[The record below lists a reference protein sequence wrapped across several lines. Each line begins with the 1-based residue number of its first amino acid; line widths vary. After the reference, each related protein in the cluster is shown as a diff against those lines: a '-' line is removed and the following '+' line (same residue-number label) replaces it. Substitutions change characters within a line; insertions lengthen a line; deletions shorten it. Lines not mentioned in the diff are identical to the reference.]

1 MRRWIVVLCLSVLV
15 LAELPAV
22 AMGAGEFGFRPG
34 SVGVLE
40 SSELAGG
47 HPDLTVQ
54 FEMNSEGGGEPVATS
69 GEVKIAMPPGLTGN
83 PNAVGQ
89 CTLLQLVSTDVQSPA
104 SDGSCP
110 QDSQVGITEVILFNQ
125 DGGTQSLIEPIYNME
140 PPADGSAVARLGFYA
155 KFFPTLINI
164 RVRSESDYGLT
175 ASLEGIGS
183 LIPLLSAKTTIW
195 GVPADESHD
204 PLRITPH
211 EALACGGSPCTAP
224 GGEPRHSGLLPA
236 PFLSNATQCESPQ
249 RFELSAAS
257 YAEPA
262 QPVTEVVQLPALT
275 GCGKLG
281 FAPSFTAVP
290 TSREAAMPTGLD
302 VDLQIPQDET
312 VQGRSSS
319 QLRDTTVVLPRGMTL
334 AAGAAGGLGSCSA
347 QQAGLESNRAASC
360 PDAAKVGSAEIDV
373 PALSRP
379 IKGAIY
385 QRTPEPGEL
394 FRVWLVAD
402 ELGIH
407 LALPGRIELDPSSGQ
422 ITSVFLDTPQ
432 APVRDFQLHFKSG
445 SRAPLANPPS
455 CGTFQTSYEFRP
467 WSGRPATT
475 GLTPMTI
482 DQACATGGFEPRL
495 SAGSTEP
502 TARASAPFVTEL
514 TRRSGEQNISGLNV
528 ELPRG
533 LLAKLAG
540 VALCEGAAAQNGAC
554 PPASRVGTAT
564 VASGPG
570 SSPLWIPQPDK
581 APTAVYLS
589 GPYKGAPFSLV
600 VKVPA
605 QAGPFDLGTVITRA
619 ALHVDPETTQV
630 TVRSDA
636 LPQFLEGVPTSYR
649 TIHVDVDR
657 PDFTLNPSG
666 CGAKQTSALLTSAE
680 GIVAKAVSSFRI
692 GGCRELPFKPKLAL
706 RLKGFTKRAGHP
718 ALTATVLPGAGDANI
733 AKAQVALPHSEFL
746 DQGHIRTVCTRVQF
760 AAERCPAASVYGRA
774 TAWTPLL
781 DRALTGPVYL
791 RSSSHQLPDL
801 VADLNGQLRVVLDG
815 RIDSVKG
822 GGIRSTFE
830 AVPDAPVRKFV
841 LRMRGGKRGLLENS
855 TNLCAG
861 VHRADVRF
869 TGHNGKSRNFEQVVK
884 ASCGATKS
892 QGRRGGKSTTRR

>member
-1 MRRWIVVLCLSVLV
+1 MKRWIVSLV
-15 LAELPAV
+15 LSLLAAVAFPAI
-22 AMGAGEFGFRPG
+22 AMGAGEFGFRPD
-34 SVGVLE
+34 SVAVSE
-40 SSELAGG
+40 SSALAGA

-54 FEMNSEGGGEPVATS
+54 FEMNSEGSGEPVATS
-69 GEVKIAMPPGLTGN
+69 GEIKIAMPPGLTGN

-140 PPADGSAVARLGFYA
+140 PPADGSSVARLGFYA

-175 ASLEGIGS
+175 ASIEGIGS

-195 GVPADESHD
+195 GVPADASHD

-249 RFELSAAS
+249 RFELTAAS
-257 YAEPA
+257 YADPGS
-262 QPVTEVVQLPALT
+262 PVTEVVRLPTLA

-281 FAPSFTAVP
+281 FAPSFTAVSS
-290 TSREAAMPTGLD
+290 SREAAAPTGLD

-312 VQGRSSS
+312 VKGRSSS
-319 QLRDTTVVLPRGMTL
+319 QLRDTKVVLPRGMTL
-334 AAGAAGGLGSCSA
+334 AAGAADGLGACTA
-347 QQAGLESNRAASC
+347 QQAGFESNRAASC
-360 PDAAKVGSAEIDV
+360 PDAAKIGSAEIDV

-379 IKGAIY
+379 ILGAVY

-407 LALPGRIELDPSSGQ
+407 LALPGKIQLDPSSGQ
-422 ITSVFLDTPQ
+422 VTSLFLDTPQ
-432 APVRDFQLHFKSG
+432 APVRDFKLHFKSG
-445 SRAPLANPPS
+445 PRAPLANPPS
-455 CGTFQTSYEFRP
+455 CGTFQTDYEFRP
-467 WSGRPATT
+467 WSGRPPTA

-502 TARASAPFVTEL
+502 TAKAFAPFVTEL
-514 TRRSGEQNISGLNV
+514 TRRPGEQNISRLSI

-540 VALCEGAAAQNGAC
+540 VARCEGAAAQGGFC
-554 PPASRVGTAT
+554 PSTSQVGTVT

-589 GPYKGAPFSLV
+589 GPYEGAPFSLV
-600 VKVPA
+600 IKVPA
-605 QAGPFDLGTVITRA
+605 QAGPFDLGTVVTRA
-619 ALHVDPETTQV
+619 ALYVDPETTQV

-649 TIHVDVDR
+649 TVHVNIDR
-657 PDFTLNPSG
+657 SDFTLNPSG
-666 CGAKQTSALLTSAE
+666 CGAKQTSALLTSAA
-680 GIVAKAVSSFRI
+680 GAVAKADSPFRL
-692 GGCRELPFKPKLAL
+692 GGCHALSFKPKLAL
-706 RLKGFTKRAGHP
+706 RLQGATKRAGHP
-718 ALTATVLPGAGDANI
+718 ALTAVVVPRAGDANI

-746 DQGHIRTVCTRVQF
+746 DQSHIGTVCTRVQF
-760 AAERCPAASVYGRA
+760 AAGQCPAASVYGRA

-781 DRALTGPVYL
+781 DHSLSGPVYL
-791 RSSSHQLPDL
+791 RSSSHRLPDL
-801 VADLNGQLRVVLDG
+801 VADLSGQLDVVLDG

-822 GGIRSTFE
+822 GIRSTFT
-830 AVPDAPVRKFV
+830 AVPDAPVQRFV
-841 LRMRGGKRGLLENS
+841 LKMRGGKKGLLENS
-855 TNLCAG
+855 TNLCAA
-861 VHRADVRF
+861 VYRAEVKL
-869 TGHNGKSRNFEQVVK
+869 TGHNGKSRDFEPVVK
-884 ASCGATKS
+884 ASCDAKS
-892 QGRRGGKSTTRR
+892 SHRRRGEESTTPR